1 MVSDKKTIWITGA
14 SDGIG
19 AALVAALQN
28 ENVNLVLSA
37 RNEEKLLAVAQ
48 KNNLKPENYLI
59 LVFDLSK
66 KNEYKTLI
74 NKILDKF
81 LTIDILILNAG
92 VSQKSFAEE
101 TLETVERDIME
112 TNYFSNV
119 ALTKAV
125 LEVMKKQKS
134 GGQIGVVSSIIAKFG
149 APYLST
155 YAASKAA
162 LNNFFESLRFEVEKY
177 NIRVLIVTPGFI
189 HTNIDVKALTGDG
202 SAFNEASKAQTK
214 GTPPEKVA
222 RAILNALK
230 AKKKHIYVGG
240 IETLIPR
247 FKFLFP
253 NLFYYIWKK
262 LHKL

>member
-1 MVSDKKTIWITGA
+1 MSDKKTIWITGA

-19 AALVAALQN
+19 AALVAALRN
-28 ENVNLVLSA
+28 ENVQLILSA

-48 KNNLKPENYLI
+48 KNNLKPENYL
-59 LVFDLSK
+59 LLTFNLSK
-66 KNEYKTLI
+66 KNDYKALI
-74 NKILDKF
+74 NKVLEKF
-81 LTIDILILNAG
+81 TSIDILLLNAG

-119 ALTKAV
+119 ALAKAV
-125 LEVMKKQKS
+125 LEVMKKQNS
-134 GGQIGVVSSIIAKFG
+134 GGQIAVVSSIIAKFG

-177 NIRVLIVTPGFI
+177 NISILIVTPGFI
-189 HTNIDVKALTGDG
+189 RTNIDIKALKGDG
-202 SAFNEASKAQTK
+202 SEFNEASKAQAK
-214 GTPPEKVA
+214 GMPPEKVA
-222 RAILNALK
+222 DAILQALK
-230 AKKKHIYVGG
+230 TKKKHIYVGG

-253 NLFYYIWKK
+253 NLFYRIWKK
-262 LHKL
+262 LHKI